1 MDSWYTGRRHEDRS
15 SWSCGLAMV
24 APQKHNRQS
33 LFFCLSSAVAH
44 EALLLL
50 APKGNKKAQSSPLLL
65 GNSRLRLQ

>member
-1 MDSWYTGRRHEDRS
+1 
-15 SWSCGLAMV
+15 MV

-65 GNSRLRLQ
+65 VQVPIEKGRKNWQCGG

>member
-1 MDSWYTGRRHEDRS
+1 
-15 SWSCGLAMV
+15 MV

-50 APKGNKKAQSSPLLL
+50 APKGNKKAQSSSLLL